1 MELKNATSEVNYRVF
16 KIISME
22 GCERKTNQFWGVEL
36 VEGKYVPEELPPEN
50 IRRKGKNY
58 N

>member
-1 MELKNATSEVNYRVF
+1 MAGY
-16 KIISME
+16 
-22 GCERKTNQFWGVEL
+22 ERKPNHSLDVEL